1 MAQMLW
7 DGTGLRIW
15 SRKPSNGFSW
25 YWYWSRRE
33 LEFGVLVGDVTIAIF
48 ALIYAYFVYVVHIEF
63 SIYIQFNI
71 LPWLFSALSN
81 VKIICCHHIITNG
94 NETNGIPF
102 TVIRSSWCKPLLV
115 QDQH

>member
-7 DGTGLRIW
+7 DGTGLRRW
-15 SRKPSNGFSW
+15 SNGFSW

-33 LEFGVLVGDVTIAIF
+33 LEFGVLVGDVTIAII
-48 ALIYAYFVYVVHIEF
+48 ALIYAYFVYVVHIEI